1 MATKLIALCACPM
14 GLAHTFMAAEA
25 IENEAKK
32 RGYEY
37 KVETQGSDG
46 IKNQLTDS
54 DIQNADIIIHCIAI
68 TPEGMDRFN
77 GYDVYE
83 VPLQEMIKNATGVF
97 NEIEED
103 MKF

>member
-14 GLAHTFMAAEA
+14 GLAHTFMAAED
-25 IENEAKK
+25 IENEEKK
-32 RGYEY
+32 R
-37 KVETQGSDG
+37 ETQGSDG

-54 DIQNADIIIHCIAI
+54 DIKNADIIIHCIAI

-103 MKF
+103 MKS

>member
-1 MATKLIALCACPM
+1 MPSKLVALCACPM

-25 IENEAKK
+25 LENEAKK

-46 IKNQLTDS
+46 IQNQLNS
-54 DIQNADIIIHCIAI
+54 FDIENADIIIHCIAI

-83 VPLQEMIKNATGVF
+83 VPLQDMIKNASSVF
-97 NEIEED
+97 DEIEED
-103 MKF
+103 MKS